1 MDSELHRFKMAIN
14 LTEVAASRGYEL
26 DRRESSQRSAV
37 MRHPNGDKV
46 VIARQEGSG
55 DWIFFSVRDYQ
66 DNGSVIDFVQRRD
79 GGTLGD
85 VRKTLRAWL
94 GDARPRP
101 PLPHYV
107 ADLLPISRDRAAVLA
122 AWEQA
127 SPCAGLPYLASR
139 GITADLLALPRFAG
153 RVRVDAR
160 RNALFPHYDREGLCG
175 YEMKNQGFT
184 SFAPQGVK
192 GLWYSV
198 AHTTDGELV
207 LAESAL
213 DAYSYH
219 ALQGGQWTRY
229 MSTGGS
235 LNTQQPALLRGA
247 MERLPAGAVVVLAFD
262 HDEGGEAL
270 AEQVRAVAP
279 AGREVRRVLPP
290 VGEGKDWNEALQ
302 RRLGLT

>member
-1 MDSELHRFKMAIN
+1 MDSELHRFKTAIN
-14 LTEVAASRGYEL
+14 LTEFAASQGYEL
-26 DRRESSQRSAV
+26 DRKESSRHSAT

-46 VIARQEGSG
+46 IIARQEGGG
-55 DWIFFSVRDYQ
+55 DWIYFSVRNDR
-66 DNGSVIDFVQRRD
+66 DNGSIIDFAQHRE
-79 GGTLGD
+79 GGSLGQ

-94 GDARPRP
+94 GDTRPRP

-107 ADLLPISRDRAAVLA
+107 ADLLPISRDRAGVLA
-122 AWEQA
+122 AWERA
-127 SPCAGLPYLASR
+127 SPCAGLPYLAGR

-160 RNALFPHYDREGLCG
+160 QNALFPHYDHGGLCG
-175 YEMKNQGFT
+175 YEIKNAGFT
-184 SFAPQGVK
+184 GFAPQGTK

-198 AHTTDGELV
+198 AHSTDGELV
-207 LAESAL
+207 LVESAI

-219 ALQGGQWTRY
+219 ALQGGQWSRY
-229 MSTGGS
+229 MSTGGT
-235 LNTQQPALLRGA
+235 LNPEQPTLLRAA
-247 MERLPAGAVVVLAFD
+247 MERLAAGAVVMLAFD

-270 AEQVRAVAP
+270 AEQVRALAP